1 MNEETL
7 AAFKTLLTPVKF
19 EGNSMEKQ
27 RLDRCM
33 PLYEAAKELG
43 YNLYDFKEAI
53 CELKLSLPR
62 IIWYADQKTKM
73 IEL

>member
-7 AAFKTLLTPVKF
+7 AAFKTLLAPVKF
-19 EGNSMEKQ
+19 EGHSMEKQ

-43 YNLYDFKEAI
+43 YSLYDFKEAI
-53 CELKLSLPR
+53 CELKLSLPS
-62 IIWYADQKTKM
+62 IIYYADKKTKM
-73 IEL
+73 VEL